1 MLTCT
6 FLLKCVKLQRIYR
19 SLIPQITVPP
29 LNIKSKHTIIT
40 DDSILWSRLKVG
52 DEKAF
57 SVLFEK
63 YYGSLVRYGNSFSK
77 HSEKVQ
83 DCVQDVFADVWLYKH
98 SLSDN
103 ANVKAYLLS
112 SVRKRIARLQER
124 DHIFSKITSTDTIE
138 FLFDFSIEHQLIID
152 ESTADKVSQLNKLIN
167 LLPSRQKEAL
177 YLRYHQGLSVEQI
190 SEMLGVNYQSANN
203 LLHRALLNIRK
214 EWNTNI
220 PLILLL
226 SYSLS

>member
-1 MLTCT
+1 M
-6 FLLKCVKLQRIYR
+6 
-19 SLIPQITVPP
+19 
-29 LNIKSKHTIIT
+29 NIKTLNT
-40 DDSILWSRLKVG
+40 ACPDDAILWSRLRTG

-57 SVLFEK
+57 SVLFTK
-63 YYGSLVRYGNSFSK
+63 YYEHLVRYGKSFSN

-83 DCVQDVFADVWLYKH
+83 DCVQDVFADLWLYKH

-124 DHIFSKITSTDTIE
+124 DHIFSKVASTDSIE
-138 FLFDFSIEHQLIID
+138 FLFDFSIEHKLIID
-152 ESTADKVSQLNKLIN
+152 ESTADQVSQLNKLIN
-167 LLPSRQKEAL
+167 ILPSRQKEAL

-190 SEMLGVNYQSANN
+190 ADMLDVNYQSANN
-203 LLHRALLNIRK
+203 LLHRALLNLRK

-220 PLILLL
+220 PLLLLL
-226 SYSLS
+226 SYSIL